1 MIDSFIK
8 YLKTERN
15 LADNTLEA
23 YRRDVNQLFIFLKH
37 QDPQKVERNHIRRY
51 LGWLQQQGMD
61 KRTLGRKLSAIKAF
75 FKYALRESAVTANP
89 TLGLRSPKQ
98 DKKLP
103 GFLSQSQAVQAVESN
118 QGDPAVRAIHELP
131 LLRDNAIMELLY
143 GSGLRS
149 SELLGLTPRD
159 LDLPN
164 LQVKVKG
171 KGGKERIVPLTRAS
185 AVVLKQLLAALAR
198 RRVLRP
204 AGGREDEGSVFL
216 GKNGKQLT
224 RRQLQRIVKAR
235 IHLSGYG
242 GKASPH
248 ALRHSFATHLLD
260 RGADLKA
267 VKELLGHA
275 SLSTTQIYTHVTVDR
290 LKKVY
295 KQAHPR
301 AEDEDEGK
309 SG

>member
-1 MIDSFIK
+1 MIDDFIK

-75 FKYALRESAVTANP
+75 FKYALRESAITANP
-89 TLGLRSPKQ
+89 LLGLRSPKQ

-118 QGDPAVRAIHELP
+118 QGDPADKI
-131 LLRDNAIMELLY
+131 RDDAVMELLY

-185 AVVLKQLLAALAR
+185 AAVIKQLLS
-198 RRVLRP
+198 
-204 AGGREDEGSVFL
+204 GREGEGSVFL

-235 IHLSGYG
+235 IRLSDYG

-301 AEDEDEGK
+301 AEDED
-309 SG
+309 

>member
-1 MIDSFIK
+1 MIDDFIK

-23 YRRDVNQLFIFLKH
+23 YHRDVNQLFIFLKH
-37 QDPQKVERNHIRRY
+37 QEPGKVGRNDIRRY

-61 KRTLGRKLSAIKAF
+61 KRSLGRKLSAIKAY
-75 FKYALRESAVTANP
+75 FKYALRESAVTVNP

-103 GFLSQSQAVQAVESN
+103 GFLSQPQVIQAVETN
-118 QGDPAVRAIHELP
+118 QGDPADKI
-131 LLRDNAIMELLY
+131 RDDAIMELLY

-149 SELLGLTPRD
+149 SELLGLKSRD
-159 LDLPN
+159 LDLSS

-185 AVVLKQLLAALAR
+185 AAVIKQLLA
-198 RRVLRP
+198 
-204 AGGREDEGSVFL
+204 GREDEDFVFL
-216 GKNGKQLT
+216 GRNGKQLT

-235 IHLSGYG
+235 IRLSDYG

-301 AEDEDEGK
+301 AEDED
-309 SG
+309 

>member
-23 YRRDVNQLFIFLKH
+23 YRRDVTQLFLFLKH
-37 QDPQKVERNHIRRY
+37 QDPQKVDRNDIRRY

-61 KRTLGRKLSAIKAF
+61 KRTLGRKLSAVKAY
-75 FKYALRESAVTANP
+75 FKYALRESAVTVNP

-118 QGDPAVRAIHELP
+118 QGDPADKI
-131 LLRDNAIMELLY
+131 RDDAVMELLY

-159 LDLPN
+159 LDLSN

-185 AVVLKQLLAALAR
+185 AAVLKELLAGPAR

-204 AGGREDEGSVFL
+204 AGGREDEGFVFL
-216 GKNGKQLT
+216 GKNGKQMT

-235 IHLSGYG
+235 IRLSDYG

-301 AEDEDEGK
+301 AEDED
-309 SG
+309 

>member
-23 YRRDVNQLFIFLKH
+23 YRRDVTQLFLFLKH
-37 QDPQKVERNHIRRY
+37 QEPGKVGRNDIRRY

-61 KRTLGRKLSAIKAF
+61 KRSLGRKLSAVKSY
-75 FKYALRESAVTANP
+75 FKYALRESAVETNP

-103 GFLSQSQAVQAVESN
+103 GFLSQPQVIQAVESN
-118 QGDPAVRAIHELP
+118 QGDPADKI
-131 LLRDNAIMELLY
+131 RDDAIMELLY

-149 SELLGLTPRD
+149 SELLGLKSRD
-159 LDLPN
+159 LDLSS

-185 AVVLKQLLAALAR
+185 AAVLKQLLE
-198 RRVLRP
+198 
-204 AGGREDEGSVFL
+204 GREDEGFVFL

-235 IHLSGYG
+235 IRLSDYG

-301 AEDEDEGK
+301 AEDED
-309 SG
+309 

>member
-1 MIDSFIK
+1 MIDEFIK

-37 QDPQKVERNHIRRY
+37 QESGKVGRNDIRRY

-61 KRTLGRKLSAIKAF
+61 KRSLGRKLSAVKSY
-75 FKYALRESAVTANP
+75 FKYALRESAVTVNP
-89 TLGLRSPKQ
+89 TLGLRSPKL

-103 GFLSQSQAVQAVESN
+103 GFLSQPQVIQAVESN
-118 QGDPAVRAIHELP
+118 QGDPADKI
-131 LLRDNAIMELLY
+131 RDDAIMELLY

-149 SELLGLTPRD
+149 SELLGLKSRD
-159 LDLPN
+159 LDLSS

-185 AVVLKQLLAALAR
+185 AAVIKQLLA
-198 RRVLRP
+198 
-204 AGGREDEGSVFL
+204 GREDEGSVFL

-235 IHLSGYG
+235 IRLSDYG

-301 AEDEDEGK
+301 AEDED
-309 SG
+309 

>member
-23 YRRDVNQLFIFLKH
+23 YRRDVSQLFIFLKH

-89 TLGLRSPKQ
+89 LLGLRSPKQ

-118 QGDPAVRAIHELP
+118 QGDPSDKVRDDAV
-131 LLRDNAIMELLY
+131 MELLY

-159 LDLPN
+159 LDLSS

-185 AVVLKQLLAALAR
+185 AAIIKQLLA
-198 RRVLRP
+198 
-204 AGGREDEGSVFL
+204 GREDEGFVFL
-216 GKNGKQLT
+216 GRNGKQLT
-224 RRQLQRIVKAR
+224 RRQLQRIVKVR
-235 IHLSGYG
+235 IRLSDYG

-275 SLSTTQIYTHVTVDR
+275 
-290 LKKVY
+290 
-295 KQAHPR
+295 
-301 AEDEDEGK
+301 
-309 SG
+309 

>member
-51 LGWLQQQGMD
+51 LGWLQQQGLD
-61 KRTLGRKLSAIKAF
+61 KRSLGRKLSAIKAF
-75 FKYALRESAVTANP
+75 FKYCLRESAITANP
-89 TLGLRSPKQ
+89 LLGLRSPKQ

-103 GFLSQSQAVQAVESN
+103 GFLSQPQAAQAVESS
-118 QGDPAVRAIHELP
+118 QGDPADKI
-131 LLRDNAIMELLY
+131 RDNAIMELLY

-149 SELLGLTPRD
+149 SELLGLSPKD
-159 LDLPN
+159 LDLPG

-185 AVVLKQLLAALAR
+185 AAALKQLLAA
-198 RRVLRP
+198 
-204 AGGREDEGSVFL
+204 REDEGFVFL
-216 GKNGKQLT
+216 GKNGRQLT

-235 IHLSGYG
+235 IRLSDYG

-301 AEDEDEGK
+301 AEDED
-309 SG
+309 

>member
-23 YRRDVNQLFIFLKH
+23 YRRDVSQLFIFLKH

-75 FKYALRESAVTANP
+75 FKYALRESAITANP
-89 TLGLRSPKQ
+89 LLGLRSPKQ

-118 QGDPAVRAIHELP
+118 QGDPADKI
-131 LLRDNAIMELLY
+131 RDNAIMELLY

-185 AVVLKQLLAALAR
+185 AAVLKRLLT
-198 RRVLRP
+198 
-204 AGGREDEGSVFL
+204 GREDEGSVFL

-235 IHLSGYG
+235 IRLSDYG

-301 AEDEDEGK
+301 AEDED
-309 SG
+309 

>member
-1 MIDSFIK
+1 MIDDFIK

-23 YRRDVNQLFIFLKH
+23 YRRDVNQLFVFLKH
-37 QDPQKVERNHIRRY
+37 REPQKVERNDIRRY

-61 KRTLGRKLSAIKAF
+61 KRTLGRKLSAVKAF
-75 FKYALRESAVTANP
+75 FKYALRESAITANP
-89 TLGLRSPKQ
+89 LLGLRSPKQ

-118 QGDPAVRAIHELP
+118 QGDPADFI
-131 LLRDNAIMELLY
+131 RDNAIMELLY

-159 LDLPN
+159 LDLPG

-185 AVVLKQLLAALAR
+185 ASTLKQLLAA
-198 RRVLRP
+198 
-204 AGGREDEGSVFL
+204 REDEGPVFL

-235 IHLSGYG
+235 IKKSDYG

-275 SLSTTQIYTHVTVDR
+275 SLSTTQIYTHITVDR

-295 KQAHPR
+295 KQAHPK
-301 AEDEDEGK
+301 AGDDD
-309 SG
+309 

>member
-23 YRRDVNQLFIFLKH
+23 YRRDVNQLFTFLKH
-37 QDPQKVERNHIRRY
+37 QEPGKVGRNDIRRY
-51 LGWLQQQGMD
+51 LGWQQQQGMD
-61 KRTLGRKLSAIKAF
+61 KRSLGRKLSAVKAY
-75 FKYALRESAVTANP
+75 FKYALRESAVTVNP
-89 TLGLRSPKQ
+89 TLGLRSPKL

-103 GFLSQSQAVQAVESN
+103 GFLSQPQAVQAVESN
-118 QGDPAVRAIHELP
+118 QGDPADKVR
-131 LLRDNAIMELLY
+131 DDAIMELLY

-149 SELLGLTPRD
+149 SELLGLKSRD
-159 LDLPN
+159 LDLSS

-185 AVVLKQLLAALAR
+185 AAVIKQLLT
-198 RRVLRP
+198 
-204 AGGREDEGSVFL
+204 GREDEDFVFL
-216 GKNGKQLT
+216 GRNGKQLT

-235 IHLSGYG
+235 IRLSDYG

-295 KQAHPR
+295 KQAHPK
-301 AEDEDEGK
+301 AGDED
-309 SG
+309 

>member
-1 MIDSFIK
+1 MIDDFIK

-23 YRRDVNQLFIFLKH
+23 YRRDVNQLFTFLKH
-37 QDPQKVERNHIRRY
+37 QEPGKVGRNDIRRY

-61 KRTLGRKLSAIKAF
+61 KRSLGRKLSAVKAY
-75 FKYALRESAVTANP
+75 FKYALRESAVTVNP
-89 TLGLRSPKQ
+89 TLGLRSPKL

-103 GFLSQSQAVQAVESN
+103 GFLSQPQVIQAMESN
-118 QGDPAVRAIHELP
+118 QGDPADNV
-131 LLRDNAIMELLY
+131 RDNAIMELLY

-149 SELLGLTPRD
+149 SELLGLKSRD
-159 LDLPN
+159 LDLSS

-185 AVVLKQLLAALAR
+185 VAVIKQLLA
-198 RRVLRP
+198 
-204 AGGREDEGSVFL
+204 GREDESFVFL

-235 IHLSGYG
+235 IRLSDYG

-301 AEDEDEGK
+301 AEDED
-309 SG
+309 

>member
-75 FKYALRESAVTANP
+75 FKYALRESAITANP
-89 TLGLRSPKQ
+89 LLGLRSPKQ

-118 QGDPAVRAIHELP
+118 QGDPADKI
-131 LLRDNAIMELLY
+131 RDNAIMELLY

-185 AVVLKQLLAALAR
+185 AAVLKRLLT
-198 RRVLRP
+198 
-204 AGGREDEGSVFL
+204 GREDEGSVFL

-224 RRQLQRIVKAR
+224 RRQLQRIVKTR
-235 IHLSGYG
+235 IRLSDYG

-301 AEDEDEGK
+301 AEDED
-309 SG
+309 

>member
-23 YRRDVNQLFIFLKH
+23 YRRDVSQLFIFLKH

-89 TLGLRSPKQ
+89 LLGLRSPKQ

-118 QGDPAVRAIHELP
+118 QGDPDDKVR
-131 LLRDNAIMELLY
+131 DDAIMELLY

-159 LDLPN
+159 LDLSS

-185 AVVLKQLLAALAR
+185 VAVIKQLLA
-198 RRVLRP
+198 
-204 AGGREDEGSVFL
+204 GREDESFVFL

-235 IHLSGYG
+235 IRLSDYG

-301 AEDEDEGK
+301 AEDED
-309 SG
+309 

>member
-1 MIDSFIK
+1 MIDDFIK

-23 YRRDVNQLFIFLKH
+23 YRRDVNQLFTFLKH
-37 QDPQKVERNHIRRY
+37 QDPQKVKRNDIRRY

-75 FKYALRESAVTANP
+75 FKYALRESAITANP
-89 TLGLRSPKQ
+89 LLGLRSPKQ

-103 GFLSQSQAVQAVESN
+103 GFLSQFQAVQAVESN
-118 QGDPAVRAIHELP
+118 QGDPADKVRDDAV
-131 LLRDNAIMELLY
+131 MELLY

-185 AVVLKQLLAALAR
+185 AAVLKQLLT
-198 RRVLRP
+198 
-204 AGGREDEGSVFL
+204 GREDEGSVFL

-235 IHLSGYG
+235 IRLSDYG

-301 AEDEDEGK
+301 AEDED
-309 SG
+309 